1 MDSSWDVRTPAPLRA
16 ALAVVAL
23 VALACSG
30 GDAPEQIPEVGRP
43 VTPSAPATT
52 GDPEPSADASP
63 GSGSEGQASGEVV
76 VVSDE
81 KGKATARGNV
91 PGYVQITEAEVRG
104 APLQLTFL
112 VTLARRVPPAVGG
125 AETVRL
131 TVGIL
136 ADDGTRYSLYA
147 QGSQDG
153 WAAYAVG
160 GEEGPF
166 PGELEIDG
174 RRVTFEM
181 PRSYFGG
188 VPSFRWLVNVA
199 YSEANAYGFDALPE
213 SGYARF
219 P

>member
-1 MDSSWDVRTPAPLRA
+1 M
-16 ALAVVAL
+16 ALLAL
-23 VALACSG
+23 LALACSG
-30 GDAPEQIPEVGRP
+30 SDAPEQIPEGGRP
-43 VTPSAPATT
+43 VTPSVPAAT

-63 GSGSEGQASGEVV
+63 GSGSEGQTSGEVV
-76 VVSDE
+76 KVKDE
-81 KGKATARGNV
+81 KGKATARGKV

-125 AETVRL
+125 AETVRV

-136 ADDGTRYSLYA
+136 AEDGTRYSLYA

-160 GEEGPF
+160 GKEGPF
-166 PGELEIDG
+166 PGELEVDG
-174 RRVTFEM
+174 RRVTFHM
-181 PRSYFGG
+181 PRDYFDS

-199 YSEANAYGFDALPE
+199 YSKANAYGFDALPE